1 MSEYIS
7 RSKLKAHYSWL
18 GKDATLSPKDV
29 DDIIDAQ
36 PAADVEPVVRGEWVK
51 KPLGIYYCSVCDEF
65 VGSRGDEEYCEYD
78 FCPHCGA
85 VMTEA
90 GMKKIMERSGER

>member
-1 MSEYIS
+1 MSEKKEYIE
-7 RSKLKAHYSWL
+7 RGALLKKFDQYEEQDHYMV
-18 GKDATLSPKDV
+18 AEEF
-29 DDIIDAQ
+29 